1 MTTRRI
7 KLLNSL
13 ERVSSFIKS
22 YIPDDEG
29 ALGEIY
35 AKALRDG
42 VPVMRPETKELLKTQ
57 LLLKHCS
64 NVLEIGTAVGYSAL
78 FMKQYIAENAH
89 ITTMEINPDRV
100 RDAEENIKKV
110 MGDKDSGITILQGD
124 ACELIKTLPE
134 AGFDFVFMDAA
145 KAQYLN
151 YLNELYRVVK
161 PGALIF
167 IDNILQEGEILE
179 SHFTVNKR
187 NRTIH
192 DRMREFLRVITTDK
206 RLATS
211 ILSVA
216 DGVAISVVL
225 EENKNE

>member
-1 MTTRRI
+1 
-7 KLLNSL
+7 LNSL

-29 ALGEIY
+29 TLGEIY
-35 AKALRDG
+35 AKALHDG

-57 LLLKHCS
+57 LLLKRCT

-78 FMKQYIAENAH
+78 FMKQYLTEAAH
-89 ITTMEINPDRV
+89 ITTMEISSERV
-100 RDAEENIKKV
+100 KDARENIKKV
-110 MGDKDSGITILQGD
+110 YGDSASGITILQGD

-134 AGFDFVFMDAA
+134 DSFDFVFMDAA

-161 PGALIF
+161 EGALIF
-167 IDNILQEGEILE
+167 TDNVLQDGEILE

-192 DRMREFLRVITTDK
+192 DRMREFLHVITTDK

-216 DGVAISVVL
+216 DGVALSIVM
-225 EENKNE
+225 EKNT

>member
-1 MTTRRI
+1 V
-7 KLLNSL
+7 NEL

-29 ALGEIY
+29 TLGEIY
-35 AKALRDG
+35 ARAIEDG
-42 VPVMRPETKELLKTQ
+42 IPVMRPETKELLKTQ
-57 LLLKHCS
+57 LLLKRCTD
-64 NVLEIGTAVGYSAL
+64 VLEIGTAVGYSSL
-78 FMKQYIAENAH
+78 FMKQYLPAEAH
-89 ITTMEINPDRV
+89 ITTMEISPERV

-110 MGDKDSGITILQGD
+110 CGDTDSGITILQGD
-124 ACELIKTLPE
+124 ACELIKELP
-134 AGFDFVFMDAA
+134 ADSFDFVFMDAA

-151 YLNELYRVVK
+151 YLNELYRVVRC
-161 PGALIF
+161 GALIF
-167 IDNILQEGEILE
+167 VDNILQEGEILE

-192 DRMREFLRVITTDK
+192 DRMREFLRIITTDK

-216 DGVAISVVL
+216 DGVAICVVVG
-225 EENKNE
+225 K

>member
-1 MTTRRI
+1 
-7 KLLNSL
+7 LNSL

-29 ALGEIY
+29 TLGEIY
-35 AKALRDG
+35 AKALKDG
-42 VPVMRPETKELLKTQ
+42 VPVMRPETRELLKTQ
-57 LLLKHCS
+57 LLLKRCT

-78 FMKQYIAENAH
+78 FMKQYLDDDAH
-89 ITTMEINPDRV
+89 ITTIEINPERV
-100 RDAEENIKKV
+100 KDARENIKKV
-110 MGDKDSGITILQGD
+110 MGDTEPGISILQGD
-124 ACELIKTLPE
+124 ACEVIKTLPE
-134 AGFDFVFMDAA
+134 ESFDFVFMDAA

-151 YLNELYRVVK
+151 YLNELFRVVRK
-161 PGALIF
+161 GTLIF
-167 IDNILQEGEILE
+167 VDNILQEGEILE

-216 DGVAISVVL
+216 DGVALIVVTTSYKHIIQ
-225 EENKNE
+225 ENENE